1 MRPFPS
7 EDLLR
12 DGDPG
17 AVDGAVQP
25 LELERGVHGGLHG
38 ALVGDVGCD
47 ETDVF
52 RESLAFEVR
61 DYHIGT

>member
-1 MRPFPS
+1 
-7 EDLLR
+7 
-12 DGDPG
+12 
-17 AVDGAVQP
+17 VQP